1 MTTHE
6 SAAHET
12 AAADRFA
19 VTDLANAY
27 ADALDR
33 RDWAALDDVLTEDVA
48 ADYNGQHVINGRRT
62 VVGMIRGYLDAC
74 GPTQHLL
81 GNHRVTVDGDR
92 AELTVK
98 MRVHHIGA
106 GRHAA
111 LTYECF
117 GWYHADAVRTADGWR
132 LATWRQ
138 EVTAELGTRD
148 LFVVD

>member
-1 MTTHE
+1 MTTHA
-6 SAAHET
+6 SS
-12 AAADRFA
+12 AADRFA
-19 VTDLANAY
+19 VTDLANTY

-33 RDWAALDDVLTEDVA
+33 RDWTALGDVFASDVS
-48 ADYNGQHVINGRRT
+48 ADYNGQHVITGRST
-62 VVGMIRGYLDAC
+62 VVAMIRGYLDPC

-81 GNHRVTVDGDR
+81 GNHRVRIDGDR

-106 GRHAA
+106 GEHAD

-117 GWYHADAVRTADGWR
+117 GWYHAEAERTPAGWR
-132 LATWRQ
+132 LVVWRQ

-148 LFVVD
+148 LFTGN